1 MRTWSSYKK
10 ELLKKPG
17 VKAEY
22 EKLAPRYAL
31 ISRLIEARLKKG
43 ISQSDLAL
51 KIGTKQSAIARLE
64 SGKGNPTLGLLEKI
78 TQALGARMDIRIG

>member
-1 MRTWSSYKK
+1 
-10 ELLKKPG
+10 
-17 VKAEY
+17 
-22 EKLAPRYAL
+22 
-31 ISRLIEARLKKG
+31 
-43 ISQSDLAL
+43 LAL

>member
-1 MRTWSSYKK
+1 MKSWRKYKK
-10 ELLKKPG
+10 ELLRKPG

-31 ISRLIEARLKKG
+31 ITKLIEARIKSG
-43 ISQSDLAL
+43 VSQADLAK

-64 SGKGNPTLGLLEKI
+64 SGRVNPTVDFLDKI
-78 TQALGARMDIRIG
+78 STALGGKLDIQIR